1 MFKIITLE
9 DVVRVPPNFLGMPI
23 EKIVENILTEKYKG
37 MVIEGIGYIIKV
49 LDFKFDPNGKIVPGD
64 GGSYHKTE
72 FSILSYLP
80 ESQEVTV
87 GKVAEIEDFGA
98 FVKLGPFD
106 ALLHVSQI
114 TDDYID
120 YNKTQA
126 TLTGRKTRRK
136 LSRGDFVRVRVVAV
150 SIGATGSDKVG
161 VTTRQ
166 PYLGKPEWIEEDIK
180 KFSGG
185 G

>member
-9 DVVRVPPNFLGMPI
+9 DVVRVPPNFLGMPV
-23 EKIVENILTEKYKG
+23 EKTVERILTDKYRG
-37 MVIEGIGYIIKV
+37 MVIEGIGYVIKV
-49 LDFKFDPNGKIVPGD
+49 LNFKFDPNGKIVPGD
-64 GGSYHKTE
+64 GGSYHKTQ
-72 FSILSYLP
+72 FSVLSYLP
-80 ESQEVTV
+80 EVQEVAV
-87 GKVAEIEDFGA
+87 GKIAEIEDFGA

-114 TDDYID
+114 TDDFID

-126 TLTGRKTRRK
+126 TLTGRKTSRK
-136 LSRGDFVRVRVVAV
+136 LSRGDLVRVRIVAV
-150 SIGATGSDKVG
+150 SIGTSGGDKVG

-166 PYLGKPEWIEEDIK
+166 PYLGKTEWIEEDLK

-185 G
+185 